1 MFERIKAMME
11 RWGELKEVDRL
22 SEHELE
28 DLGMSREQLRA
39 FIQMPHDVGDRV
51 RHMAEIFGLSAE
63 ELQMN
68 HEQWLEILSTCGHCK
83 HRGQCS
89 HVLAKGQ
96 EAHAEDCGFCLNAP
110 TFAAEAAR
118 PAA

>member
-22 SEHELE
+22 SDHELD

-39 FIQMPHDVGDRV
+39 FVQMPHDVGERV
-51 RHMAEIFGLSAE
+51 RRMAEIFGLSAE

-68 HEQWLEILSTCGHCK
+68 HDQWIDILSTCGQCK
-83 HRGQCS
+83 HRGECAQ
-89 HVLAKGQ
+89 VQAKRGAAP
-96 EAHAEDCGFCLNAP
+96 EECGFCLNAE